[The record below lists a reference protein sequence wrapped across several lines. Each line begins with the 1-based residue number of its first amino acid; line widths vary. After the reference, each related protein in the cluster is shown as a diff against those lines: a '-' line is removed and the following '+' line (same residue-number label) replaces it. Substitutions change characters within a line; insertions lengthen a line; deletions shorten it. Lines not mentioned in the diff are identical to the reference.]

1 MPLTTL
7 NFKPGINKEE
17 TDYANENG
25 WVDGNLIRFRKG
37 RPEKIGGWEKQSDT
51 NTYLGSGRALHSWIS
66 LGGARYLGIG
76 THLKYYI
83 EEGEAYNDI
92 TPLRV
97 TTSAGD
103 VTFSATNGSSTLT
116 VTDASHG
123 ASTGDFVTFSGAS
136 SLGGLVTAAVI
147 NQEYQILLV
156 TGTNTYTVTAKD
168 TSGSEVT
175 ANASDS
181 GNGGSSVVGAY
192 QINTGLD
199 VYVPSTGWGVG
210 TWGAGTF
217 GSSSAITA
225 SGQLRLWTHDNFGE
239 NLIINPRGGGIY
251 RWVENNGLSVRA
263 LELQGITGAS
273 KVPTLGLQVITSEV
287 DRHLIVLGA
296 DPIDSSSGNRTGV
309 IDPMLVAFSDT
320 ENELDFNPIAT
331 NTAGSVRLSSGSLI
345 VGGLKSRQE
354 TLIWTDTSLYSMTF
368 IGPPLTFALNLI
380 NEGAGL
386 IAPKAA
392 INSPVGVFFMS
403 KNGFY
408 YYNGAVKKLPCS
420 VQDYVFSDLNL
431 TQSFKCYA
439 SLHAEHSEVWFWYVS
454 KEDDTEEISRYVIYN
469 YEESTWSIGK
479 LVRYSWL
486 DAGIEDKPIAAGKV
500 SDAGVVYLH
509 ESGFNDDDS
518 AMSDVFI
525 ESADIDLAD
534 GENFMFVKK
543 LIPDI
548 KFSTTTGISNTPAMN
563 IVVKRRDYNADTLST
578 DSTSQITTSTR
589 FTNLRTR
596 TRQVVL
602 RFESDDDNSVEA
614 NKKDYKFR
622 VGNTR
627 LDIQPSGRRG

>member
-17 TDYANENG
+17 TDYSNENG
-25 WVDGNLIRFRKG
+25 WVDGNLVRFRKG

-51 NTYLGSGRALHSWIS
+51 NTYIGSGRALHSWIS

-76 THLKYYI
+76 TTAKYYI
-83 EEGEAYNDI
+83 EEGEAYNDV

-103 VTFSATNGSSTLT
+103 VTFSASNGSSTVT
-116 VTDASHG
+116 VTDTSHG
-123 ASTGDFVTFSGAS
+123 AATGDFVTFSGAS
-136 SLGGLVTAAVI
+136 SLGGLVTAAVL

-156 TGTNTYTVTAKD
+156 TGTNTYTITAKD
-168 TSGSEVT
+168 TSGSTVT

-192 QINTGLD
+192 QINSGLD

-210 TWGAGTF
+210 AWGDGTF
-217 GSSSAITA
+217 GSSSSISA
-225 SGQLRLWTHDNFGE
+225 SGQLRLWTHDNYGE

-251 RWVENNGLSVRA
+251 RWVENNGISVRA
-263 LELQGITGAS
+263 LELQGISGAS

-309 IDPMLVAFSDT
+309 VDPMLVAFSDT

-345 VGGLKSRQE
+345 IGGLKSRQE
-354 TLIWTDTSLYSMTF
+354 VLIWTDTSLYSMTF

-386 IAPKAA
+386 ISPKAA
-392 INSPVGVFFMS
+392 VNSPVGVFFMS

-431 TQSFKCYA
+431 TQAFKCFA
-439 SLHAEHSEVWFWYVS
+439 SLNAENSEVWFWYVS
-454 KEDDTEEISRYVIYN
+454 EEDDTDEISRYVMYN
-469 YEESTWSIGK
+469 YEEQSWSIGS

-486 DAGIEDKPIAAGKV
+486 DAGIEDKPVAGGKV
-500 SDAGVVYLH
+500 SGDGVIYVH
-509 ESGFNDDDS
+509 ETGFNDDSS
-518 AMSDVFI
+518 AMSNVFI
-525 ESADIDLAD
+525 ESADIDLGD

-548 KFSTTTGISNTPAMN
+548 KFSTTRGVSNTPAVNMV
-563 IVVKRRDYNADTLST
+563 IKRRNYNAESLST
-578 DSTSQITTSTR
+578 DSTSQITNSTT
-589 FTNLRTR
+589 FTNVRTR
-596 TRQVVL
+596 TRQMVL
-602 RFESDDDNSVEA
+602 RVESDDDNSVEA
-614 NKKDYKFR
+614 NQKDFKWR
-622 VGNTR
+622 LGNTR
-627 LDIQPSGRRG
+627 LDMQPSGRRG

>member
-17 TDYANENG
+17 TDYSNENG

-37 RPEKIGGWEKQSDT
+37 RPEKIGGWQKQSTT
-51 NTYLGSGRALHSWIS
+51 NSYLGSARGLHSWIS

-76 THLKYYI
+76 TTVKYYI

-92 TPLRV
+92 TPIRA

-116 VTDASHG
+116 ITDASHG
-123 ASTGDFVTFSGAS
+123 AANGDFVTFSGAA

-181 GNGGSSVVGAY
+181 GNGGGSTVGAY
-192 QINTGLD
+192 QINSGLD
-199 VYVPSTGWGVG
+199 VYVPSAGWGVG

-217 GSSSAITA
+217 GSASAISA

-273 KVPTLGLQVITSEV
+273 KVPTVGLQVITSEV
-287 DRHLIVLGA
+287 DRHLIILGA

-320 ENELDFNPIAT
+320 ENELDFNPTAT

-386 IAPKAA
+386 MSPNAA
-392 INSPVGVFFMS
+392 VNSPVGVFFMS

-408 YYNGAVKKLPCS
+408 YYNGAVKKLQCS

-431 TQSFKCYA
+431 TQAFKCFA
-439 SLHAEHSEVWFWYVS
+439 SLNAENSEVWFWYVS
-454 KEDDTEEISRYVIYN
+454 EEDDTQEISRYAMYN
-469 YEESTWSIGK
+469 YEEQTWSIGS

-486 DAGIEDKPIAAGKV
+486 DAGIEDKPLAAGGT
-500 SDAGVVYLH
+500 SSAGYIYLH
-509 ESGFNDDDS
+509 ETGFNNDTS
-518 AMSDVFI
+518 AMDNVFI
-525 ESADIDLAD
+525 ESADIDLGD
-534 GENFMFVKK
+534 GENLMFVKK

-548 KFSTTTGISNTPAMN
+548 KFSTTRGVSNTPAINM
-563 IVVKRRDYNADTLST
+563 VLKRRNYNSETLST
-578 DSTSQITTSTR
+578 DSTNQITNSTT
-589 FTNLRTR
+589 FKNVRTR

-602 RFESDDDNSVEA
+602 RVESDDDNSVEA
-614 NKKDYKFR
+614 DRKDYKWR
-622 VGNTR
+622 LGNTR

>member
-17 TDYANENG
+17 TDYSNENG

-37 RPEKIGGWEKQSDT
+37 RPEKIGGWQKQSTT
-51 NTYLGSGRALHSWIS
+51 NSYLGSARGLHSWIS

-76 THLKYYI
+76 TTVKYYI

-92 TPLRV
+92 TPIRA

-116 VTDASHG
+116 ITDASHG
-123 ASTGDFVTFSGAS
+123 AANGDFVTFSGAA

-181 GNGGSSVVGAY
+181 GNGGGSTVGAY
-192 QINTGLD
+192 QINSGLD
-199 VYVPSTGWGVG
+199 VYVPSAGWGVG

-217 GSSSAITA
+217 GSASAISA
-225 SGQLRLWTHDNFGE
+225 AGQLRLWTHDNFGE

-273 KVPTLGLQVITSEV
+273 KVPTVGLQVITSEV
-287 DRHLIVLGA
+287 DRHLIILGA

-320 ENELDFNPIAT
+320 ENELDFNPTAT

-386 IAPKAA
+386 MSPNAA
-392 INSPVGVFFMS
+392 VNSPVGVFFMS

-408 YYNGAVKKLPCS
+408 YYNGAVKKLQCS

-431 TQSFKCYA
+431 TQAFKCFA
-439 SLHAEHSEVWFWYVS
+439 SLNAENSEVWFWYVS
-454 KEDDTEEISRYVIYN
+454 EEDDTQEISRYAMYN
-469 YEESTWSIGK
+469 YEEQTWSIGS

-486 DAGIEDKPIAAGKV
+486 DAGIEDKPLAAGGT
-500 SDAGVVYLH
+500 SSAGYIYLH
-509 ESGFNDDDS
+509 ETGFNNDTS
-518 AMSDVFI
+518 AMDNVFI
-525 ESADIDLAD
+525 ESADIDLGD
-534 GENFMFVKK
+534 GENLMFVKK

-548 KFSTTTGISNTPAMN
+548 KFSTTRGVSNTPAINM
-563 IVVKRRDYNADTLST
+563 VLKRRNYNSETLST
-578 DSTSQITTSTR
+578 DSTNQITNSTT
-589 FTNLRTR
+589 FKNVRTR

-602 RFESDDDNSVEA
+602 RVESDDDNSVEA
-614 NKKDYKFR
+614 DRKDYKWR
-622 VGNTR
+622 LGNTR